1 MKKKTWV
8 LFGAWLALAAAPTGA
23 EVVNRIVA
31 SVDGDPITLYELNSF
46 VKEKSAQVPNMRTV
60 SDKDAL
66 QALITE
72 KLVQKEIVARGIR
85 IRDEDIDHYIDRI
98 KQQNHIDDA
107 QLREALK
114 QQGLDY
120 DKYRQQIREEIEKVQ
135 LLNKQ
140 IRAKVTVSPEDV
152 TRYYEA
158 HKKDYERP
166 GMIKVRQITLRLDSD
181 APEPI
186 ATAVMDRV
194 EQIRKRLVDGEDFA
208 AVAKQVSEDP
218 LAAEGG
224 DLGEL
229 EPSKLLPEFEGP
241 LSKMNEG
248 DVSEPIRTK
257 MGVHLLKLEKRI
269 AVAHQPESEVAADIK
284 EKLYSEELDER
295 YRRWILEDIQKHH
308 YVEIKL

>member
-1 MKKKTWV
+1 MKKTCI
-8 LFGAWLALAAAPTGA
+8 LLGGWLALAAGPIGA

-31 SVDGDPITLYELNSF
+31 SVDGDPITLYELNKF
-46 VKEKSAQVPNMRTV
+46 IEKTAQMPNMRGM
-60 SDKDAL
+60 SDKEAL

-98 KQQNHIDDA
+98 KQQNHIDDE
-107 QLREALK
+107 QLREALR

-120 DKYRQQIREEIEKVQ
+120 EGYRQQIREEIEKVQ
-135 LLNKQ
+135 LLNKE
-140 IRAKVTVSPEDV
+140 IRAKVTISPEDV

-166 GMIKVRQITLRLDSD
+166 GMIKVRQITLRLDPD

-186 ATAVMDRV
+186 TTAVMDRV
-194 EQIRKRLVDGEDFA
+194 EDIRKRLVKGEDFA
-208 AVAKQVSEDP
+208 TVAQQVSEDP

-241 LSKMNEG
+241 LSKMKEG
-248 DVSEPIRTK
+248 EISEPIRTK
-257 MGVHLLKLEKRI
+257 MGVHLVKLEKRI
-269 AVAHQPESEVAADIK
+269 TESYQPESEVAADIK
-284 EKLYSEELDER
+284 EKLYNQELDER
-295 YRRWILEDIQKHH
+295 YRRWVLEDIQKRH
-308 YVEIKL
+308 YVETKM

>member
-1 MKKKTWV
+1 MNKTCI
-8 LFGAWLALAAAPTGA
+8 LLGAWLALTASPIGA

-31 SVDGDPITLYELNSF
+31 SVDGEPITLYELNTF
-46 VKEKSAQVPNMRTV
+46 IKEKSAQVPGMRAV

-85 IRDEDIDHYIDRI
+85 IRDEDVDHYIDRI
-98 KQQNHIDDA
+98 KQQNHIDDD

-120 DKYRQQIREEIEKVQ
+120 DRYRQQIREEIEKVQ
-135 LLNKQ
+135 LINKE
-140 IRAKVTVSPEDV
+140 IRGKVTVSPEDV

-158 HKKDYERP
+158 HKQDYGRP
-166 GMIKVRQITLRLDSD
+166 GLIKVRQITLRLDPD
-181 APEPI
+181 APEPV
-186 ATAVMDRV
+186 ATAVLERLED
-194 EQIRKRLVDGEDFA
+194 IRKRIVKGEDFA
-208 AVAKQVSEDP
+208 TVAKQVSEDP

-241 LSKMNEG
+241 LSKMKEG
-248 DVSEPIRTK
+248 DISEPIRSK

-269 AVAHQPESEVAADIK
+269 DEAFQPESEVAAAIK
-284 EKLYSEELDER
+284 DKLYDEALEER

-308 YVEIKL
+308 YVETKL

>member
-1 MKKKTWV
+1 MKKTCI
-8 LFGAWLALAAAPTGA
+8 LLGAWLALAASPIGA

-31 SVDGDPITLYELNSF
+31 SVDGEPITLYELNKF
-46 VKEKSAQVPNMRTV
+46 IKEKSAQVPGMQAV
-60 SDKDAL
+60 SEKDAL

-72 KLVQKEIVARGIR
+72 KLVQKEVVARGIR

-98 KQQNHIDDA
+98 KQQNHIDDD

-120 DKYRQQIREEIEKVQ
+120 DTYRKQIREEIEKVQ
-135 LLNKQ
+135 LLNKE
-140 IRAKVTVSPEDV
+140 IRGKVTVSPEDV

-158 HKKDYERP
+158 HKQDYGRP
-166 GMIKVRQITLRLDSD
+166 GLIKVRQITLRLDPN
-181 APEPI
+181 APEPV
-186 ATAVMDRV
+186 ATAVLERV
-194 EQIRKRLVDGEDFA
+194 EDIRKRLVKGEDFA
-208 AVAKQVSEDP
+208 TLAKQVSEDP

-229 EPSKLLPEFEGP
+229 EPSKLLPEFEAP
-241 LSKMNEG
+241 LSRMKEG
-248 DVSEPIRTK
+248 EISEPIRSK

-269 AVAHQPESEVAADIK
+269 DEAFQPESEVAADIK
-284 EKLYSEELDER
+284 EKLYDEALEER

-308 YVEIKL
+308 YVETKL

>member
-1 MKKKTWV
+1 MKKTSI
-8 LFGAWLALAAAPTGA
+8 LLGAWLAIAVTPIGA
-23 EVVNRIVA
+23 EVVDRIVA
-31 SVDGDPITLYELNSF
+31 SVDGDPITLYELNKFISD
-46 VKEKSAQVPNMRTV
+46 KSAQVPNMRGM

-98 KQQNHIDDA
+98 KQQNHIDDD
-107 QLREALK
+107 QLKEALK

-135 LLNKQ
+135 LLNRE
-140 IRAKVTVSPEDV
+140 IRGKVTVSPEDV
-152 TRYYEA
+152 KRYYEA
-158 HKKDYERP
+158 HKQDYGRP
-166 GMIKVRQITLRLDSD
+166 GSVKVRQITLRLDPD

-186 ATAVMDRV
+186 ATAVLDRV
-194 EQIRKRLVDGEDFA
+194 QDIRKRLVKGEDFA
-208 AVAKQVSEDP
+208 TVAKQVSEDP
-218 LAAEGG
+218 LAADGG

-229 EPSKLLPEFEGP
+229 EPSKLLPEFEAP
-241 LSKMNEG
+241 LSKMKEG
-248 DVSEPIRTK
+248 DISEPIRTK

-269 AVAHQPESEVAADIK
+269 DESFQPEGEVAADIK
-284 EKLYSEELDER
+284 EKLYNEALEER

>member
-1 MKKKTWV
+1 MKKTCI
-8 LFGAWLALAAAPTGA
+8 LLCAWLAFAAIPIGA

-31 SVDGDPITLYELNSF
+31 SVDGDPITLYELNKFISD
-46 VKEKSAQVPNMRTV
+46 KSSQVPNMRGI
-60 SDKDAL
+60 SNKDAL

-72 KLVQKEIVARGIR
+72 KLVEKEIVARGIR

-98 KQQNHIDDA
+98 KQQNHIDDE

-120 DKYRQQIREEIEKVQ
+120 AQYRQQIRGEIEKVQ
-135 LLNKQ
+135 LLNKE
-140 IRAKVTVSPEDV
+140 IRAKVTISPEDV
-152 TRYYEA
+152 SRYYEA

-166 GMIKVRQITLRLDSD
+166 GVIKVRQITLRLDPD

-186 ATAVMDRV
+186 ATAVMDRM
-194 EQIRKRLVDGEDFA
+194 EDIRKRLVKGEDFA
-208 AVAKQVSEDP
+208 TLAKQVSEDP

-229 EPSKLLPEFEGP
+229 QPSKLLPEFEGP
-241 LSKMNEG
+241 LSKMKEG
-248 DVSEPIRTK
+248 EISEPIRTK
-257 MGVHLLKLEKRI
+257 MGVHLVKLEKRI
-269 AVAHQPESEVAADIK
+269 AEVYQPESEVAADIK
-284 EKLYSEELDER
+284 EKLYNEELDER